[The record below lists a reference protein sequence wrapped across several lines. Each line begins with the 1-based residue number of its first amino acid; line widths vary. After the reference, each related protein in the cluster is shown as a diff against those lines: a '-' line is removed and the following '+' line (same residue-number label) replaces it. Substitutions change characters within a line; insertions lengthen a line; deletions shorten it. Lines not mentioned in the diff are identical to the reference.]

1 MVAKGRLAPRSRQL
15 LLDDSFKYSPVHGG
29 EYSVG
34 KRKKARSLAS
44 RKPIHLTLRSSYAV
58 GNYSFRTKKNEAFL
72 SKLITSLSRKWAIR
86 IYKYSINS
94 NHLHF
99 SLKALTRR
107 GFQNFLRV
115 LSAQVATFVTG
126 AKKGNPFGKRFF
138 DFPAFTRIA
147 EWGKAFKTLTDYVVE
162 NVLEAR
168 GLIPYQPR
176 TTRRGDWQSDACGS
190 E

>member
-1 MVAKGRLAPRSRQL
+1 MAPRARQL

-29 EYSVG
+29 EHSVG
-34 KRKKARSLAS
+34 KRKKSRPLNT

-58 GNYSFRTKKNEAFL
+58 GKHSFRTKRNEAFI
-72 SKLITSLSRKWAIR
+72 SKLIKELSRKWGIR
-86 IYKYSINS
+86 IYKHSINS

-126 AKKGNPFGKRFF
+126 AKKGKPFGKRFF
-138 DFPAFTRIA
+138 DLPAFTRIG
-147 EWGKAFKTLTDYVVE
+147 EWGKAFKTLTDYVVQ
-162 NVLEAR
+162 NVMEAR
-168 GLIPYQPR
+168 GLIAYQPR

>member
-1 MVAKGRLAPRSRQL
+1 MAAKTRQL
-15 LLDDSFKYSPVHGG
+15 LLDDSLKFSPLHGG
-29 EYSVG
+29 EYSIG
-34 KRKKARSLAS
+34 KRKKSRPINT
-44 RKPIHLTLRSSYAV
+44 RKPIHLTLRSSYTV
-58 GNYSFRTKKNEAFL
+58 GKNSFRTKKNEGFT
-72 SKLITSLSRKWAIR
+72 SKLIKELSRKWGIR
-86 IYKYSINS
+86 IYKHSINS

-99 SLKALTRR
+99 SLRAYTRR

-138 DFPAFTRIA
+138 DLPAFTRIV
-147 EWGKAFKTLTDYVVE
+147 EWGKAFKTLTDYVAQ
-162 NVLEAR
+162 NVREAS

-176 TTRRGDWQSDACGS
+176 KLMRPASLVRPRQR

>member
-1 MVAKGRLAPRSRQL
+1 MAAPTRQL

-34 KRKKARSLAS
+34 KRKKARPLNT
-44 RKPIHLTLRSSYAV
+44 RKPIHLTLRSSFAA
-58 GNYSFRTKKNEAFL
+58 GKYSFRTKKNEAFI
-72 SKLITSLSRKWAIR
+72 SKLITSLSRKWGIR
-86 IYKYSINS
+86 LYKHSINS

-115 LSAQVATFVTG
+115 LSAQVATFVFG

-138 DFPAFTRIA
+138 DLPAFTRIA
-147 EWGKAFKTLTDYVVE
+147 EWGKPFKTLTDYVVQ
-162 NVLEAR
+162 NILEAS
-168 GLIPYQPR
+168 GLLRYQPR
-176 TTRRGDWQSDACGS
+176 KPRRGATLVRRCVRI
-190 E
+190 